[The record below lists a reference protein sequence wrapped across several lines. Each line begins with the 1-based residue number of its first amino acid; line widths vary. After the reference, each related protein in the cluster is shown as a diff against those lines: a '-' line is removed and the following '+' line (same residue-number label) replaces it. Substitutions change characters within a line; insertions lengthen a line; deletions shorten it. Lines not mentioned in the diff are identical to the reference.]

1 METTYGIISDIHA
14 THPSN
19 VLGAITLLTQRLGA
33 EKLILNGD
41 IIGERSGFNPQEYL
55 ATVLKAAVDTGVEV
69 YAQERSHEE
78 IALAQPV
85 FNHFSSTSSNF
96 IDACQN
102 PVVDG
107 MGHRLIFL
115 PGSDWHAVNPKHG
128 LHRIDEVPS
137 FASGFYQTEEGPVHL
152 ANIADIAKYTRDPQR
167 TIVVSHI
174 PRAFEGPIETAVDM
188 AYFAEKEDKSLM
200 PGVVVESMIKQQFGD
215 SISDADIR
223 LIAAQNGFTMKRE
236 HRGNQKLRAAFE
248 QAGISK
254 AISGHFHE
262 SAHRA
267 HDRQG
272 QPLNIGEYHG
282 ELFWM
287 ASYADEGKIWT
298 FTRQ

>member
-19 VLGAITLLTQRLGA
+19 VLRAITLLTQRLGA

-69 YAQERSHEE
+69 YAQEGSHEE

-85 FNHFSSTSSNF
+85 FNG
-96 IDACQN
+96 A
-102 PVVDG
+102 
-107 MGHRLIFL
+107 GHRLIFL

-128 LHRIDEVPS
+128 LYRIDEVPS
-137 FASGFYQTEEGPVHL
+137 LDSGFYQTEDGPVRL
-152 ANIADIAKYTRDPQR
+152 TNIADVAKYTRDPQR

-174 PRAFEGPIETAVDM
+174 PRAFDGPIETAVDM
-188 AYFAEKEDKSLM
+188 AYFAEREDKSLM
-200 PGVVVESMIKQQFGD
+200 PGVVVESMIKQKFGD

-236 HRGNQKLRAAFE
+236 NRGNQKLRAAFE
-248 QAGISK
+248 QAGITK
-254 AISGHFHE
+254 AINGHFHE

-267 HDRQG
+267 HDRQCRPLPEG
-272 QPLNIGEYHG
+272 QYHD

-287 ASYADEGKIWT
+287 ASYADEGRYGLLRVNDEGKVSYLNV
-298 FTRQ
+298 RL